1 MKVIKDPRPKPPSS
15 SWARIVGHGPVEK
28 REERIDDAAGSATIV
43 EAVRLAGGKVDRDQ
57 VAVFGAVEIT
67 GNGCRGRRNLAQA
80 TGDSLPVDAARIEP
94 RVMLNDEA
102 ILTDT
107 DEILK
112 VSHIHKRGP
121 LDTSCRANHGGH
133 GN

>member
-1 MKVIKDPRPKPPSS
+1 MG
-15 SWARIVGHGPVEK
+15 VG
-28 REERIDDAAGSATIV
+28 
-43 EAVRLAGGKVDRDQ
+43 
-57 VAVFGAVEIT
+57 VAD
-67 GNGCRGRRNLAQA
+67 LAQA

-121 LDTSCRANHGGH
+121 LDTSCHTITAGTESDHG
-133 GN
+133 